1 MEPAQ
6 KVERAMLEHAGLV
19 EKKGQLDAQLVA
31 LMGTMSDNDKRR
43 MLFALLN
50 PPEDERKAS

>member
-50 PPEDERKAS
+50 PPEDER

>member
-1 MEPAQ
+1 M
-6 KVERAMLEHAGLV
+6 
-19 EKKGQLDAQLVA
+19 EKKDQLDAQLVA

-50 PPEDERKAS
+50 PPEGERKAQ

>member
-6 KVERAMLEHAGLV
+6 KIERAMLEHAGLV
-19 EKKGQLDAQLVA
+19 EKKGQLGA
-31 LMGTMSDNDKRR
+31 LIGTMSDNDKRR

-50 PPEDERKAS
+50 PPEDER